1 MFKSIIFRITSLS
14 ITIVTIITII
24 AHISTWTMITSVAI
38 VTVITIIFSVLLH
51 IKVAEIVSNH
61 FLWFCLL
68 FHINQFKGLSIIFKT
83 FFFIKNV
90 TVSWICWLSDETWL
104 VWHNA
109 PKVKTPCPFKS
120 MIKS

>member
-1 MFKSIIFRITSLS
+1 MPLLDSFKVDHTKMTAPGVRLAKTMKSKKGD
-14 ITIVTIITII
+14 V
-24 AHISTWTMITSVAI
+24 ISV
-38 VTVITIIFSVLLH
+38 FDLR
-51 IKVAEIVSNH
+51 
-61 FLWFCLL
+61 FCLL